1 MVLDPV
7 AALLG
12 GDKLGHRGRGPSGR
26 RARRAV
32 AGALDLQVVDRRSRS
47 ANSGGPEQL
56 RRRRSKE
63 RPFSRDV
70 WGGSTAAGF
79 NDQHLAVYLVEVTG
93 AGRVQRRAA
102 RGGAVHKSEGT
113 DPSPPRGGRGNSRLD
128 RLTEEPLSDPAAPSS
143 RRLDRLERGAGALL
157 RRAAPA
163 RCPGGPV
170 DALPADPCAAV
181 AGAPWQPRRPPPS
194 RAQQFS
200 DQVPI
205 ALHGGSS
212 TRSAFLDGDPARRDP
227 SAQSSCG
234 RKTCIV
240 VPIIQY
246 NRSQWILSVSTRWT
260 AHRSTFSWSAGCVP
274 RSPRDTCSRATDCRR
289 FDSSPSICA
298 STRTP
303 SRACTASSSGAASSR
318 RGAAWVHSSA
328 PRRSRRVHLGN
339 TIAGCTRSSRAC
351 WRMPTRPVSPSTT

>member
-163 RCPGGPV
+163 RCPG
-170 DALPADPCAAV
+170 ALPR
-181 AGAPWQPRRPPPS
+181 GPRRCAS
-194 RAQQFS
+194 CRS
-200 DQVPI
+200 
-205 ALHGGSS
+205 LRGRG
-212 TRSAFLDGDPARRDP
+212 RSAMAAAP
-227 SAQSSCG
+227 SAPQPG
-234 RKTCIV
+234 ATV
-240 VPIIQY
+240 Q
-246 NRSQWILSVSTRWT
+246 RSGT
-260 AHRSTFSWSAGCVP
+260 HR
-274 RSPRDTCSRATDCRR
+274 
-289 FDSSPSICA
+289 
-298 STRTP
+298 
-303 SRACTASSSGAASSR
+303 
-318 RGAAWVHSSA
+318 A
-328 PRRSRRVHLGN
+328 PRRVVHPLCVPGRRSCPEGPQRSVVLRSKDLYS
-339 TIAGCTRSSRAC
+339 CTYY
-351 WRMPTRPVSPSTT
+351 PVQ

>member
-157 RRAAPA
+157 RRAAPGAPSMRFLQILA
-163 RCPGGPV
+163 RPWPERHGSRAVRPPAGRNSSAIRYPSRSTAGRPPALRSWTAILPGGTP
-170 DALPADPCAAV
+170 ALSRLAV
-181 AGAPWQPRRPPPS
+181 ERL
-194 RAQQFS
+194 
-200 DQVPI
+200 V
-205 ALHGGSS
+205 
-212 TRSAFLDGDPARRDP
+212 
-227 SAQSSCG
+227 
-234 RKTCIV
+234 
-240 VPIIQY
+240 
-246 NRSQWILSVSTRWT
+246 
-260 AHRSTFSWSAGCVP
+260 
-274 RSPRDTCSRATDCRR
+274 
-289 FDSSPSICA
+289 
-298 STRTP
+298 
-303 SRACTASSSGAASSR
+303 
-318 RGAAWVHSSA
+318 
-328 PRRSRRVHLGN
+328 
-339 TIAGCTRSSRAC
+339 
-351 WRMPTRPVSPSTT
+351 